1 MRHLI
6 LVGLLVLAIPA
17 GAEEPSPSPSATEK
31 DARYEALLERVARLE
46 SEQAETRALA
56 AQLHQQA
63 KQLSEQASQTPLV
76 TFGPNGMALRT
87 PDGKTTIQTRGL
99 VQADGRAFLVDP
111 KHLLTDTFLLRRVRP
126 SIDATFF
133 GWLDARL
140 MPDFGQGKAYLIDA
154 YVNLHPWRWLQLI
167 GGKFKPPIG
176 LERIQTE
183 AYIKF
188 MERAFPTNLVP
199 SRDVGAQL
207 WGVVADGAFEWALA
221 VFNGVVDGADT
232 PDIDT
237 HDGKDFE
244 GRVFAHPLRPL
255 GKSWLRNLGLGFAA
269 SYGKERGTAS
279 APNVATYKSP
289 GQNTFFQYYSD
300 TSKVDGY
307 TYANGNRWRVTPQL
321 YYFGGPFGLITEYV
335 RSSQNVTRGAFNGT
349 VVGQGW
355 QLQLS
360 LLLTPHDRNGF
371 EGVTISQPVEYKRH
385 GYGAFEI
392 VARYHEMHLDAGGRL
407 ALFADPTKSA
417 DRARAFGVGLNW
429 YANTFFRAAVNYD
442 RTDYTRGAVKGNR
455 APENAL
461 MGRLQV
467 VF

>member
-1 MRHLI
+1 MRLLI
-6 LVGLLVLAIPA
+6 SLTLLFASLPA
-17 GAEEPSPSPSATEK
+17 SAEEPSPAPASSEPGYA
-31 DARYEALLERVARLE
+31 ALLERLARLE
-46 SEQAETRALA
+46 HEQEETRQLLSQMRHQAQQMHEQAE
-56 AQLHQQA
+56 
-63 KQLSEQASQTPLV
+63 QTPLV
-76 TFGPNGMALRT
+76 SFGPNGMALRT

-99 VQADGRAFLVDP
+99 VQADGRAFLADSQ
-111 KHLLTDTFLLRRVRP
+111 HLLTDTFLLRRVRP

-140 MPDFGQGKAYLIDA
+140 MPDFGQNKAYVVDA
-154 YVNLHPWRWLQLI
+154 YVNVHPWRWLQLM
-167 GGKFKPPIG
+167 GGKFKPPVG

-207 WGVVADGAFEWALA
+207 WGQVADATFEWELA
-221 VFNGVVDGADT
+221 AFNGVVDGADT
-232 PDIDT
+232 PDTDA

-255 GKSWLRNLGLGFAA
+255 GNPWLRNLGLGLAA
-269 SYGKERGTAS
+269 TYGKERGTAS
-279 APNVATYKSP
+279 QPNVATYKSP

-307 TYANGNRWRVTPQL
+307 TYANGTRWRVTPQL
-321 YYFGGPFGLITEYV
+321 YYFGGPVGVMAEYV
-335 RSSQNVTRGAFNGT
+335 RSSQNVKRGAFSGT
-349 VVGQGW
+349 AVAQGW

-360 LLLTPHDRNGF
+360 VLLTPHDRNGF
-371 EGVTISQPVEYKRH
+371 DGVVISQPTQYRRR

-392 VARYHEMHLDAGGRL
+392 VARYHEMHVDAGGQL
-407 ALFADPTKSA
+407 VLFADPTKSA

-429 YANTFFRAAVNYD
+429 YANSFFRAAVNYD
-442 RTDYTRGAVKGNR
+442 RTDYTRGAAKGNR